1 MFKAKA
7 QLLHSAS
14 IMQYFKMI
22 ESQGKISGEFLTMTQ
37 PSMKTVETS
46 NPGRTKKSAM
56 VKTAVN
62 DTLGSLKPVMN
73 TKAFTANHSGK
84 KIRSTGSEQSIT
96 RILDAAMESAS
107 RQGLRNLSMSDVCR
121 IAGVARGTLYRYFP
135 SKEALLES
143 LGQRTRYQTETG
155 IRNAAMNAESGNQCL
170 RQVVSFLINITSETK
185 AREILEVEPL
195 FFMEFLRRNMPHYR
209 ELMAEV
215 LAPFFNEVDQAVGH
229 KLDRVLLSEMILR
242 LQISYIFLPDEQ
254 TSDAV
259 MERIFSAIDEIK

>member
-1 MFKAKA
+1 
-7 QLLHSAS
+7 
-14 IMQYFKMI
+14 
-22 ESQGKISGEFLTMTQ
+22 MTQ
-37 PSMKTVETS
+37 ASTKTVEAKT
-46 NPGRTKKSAM
+46 PALTKKSTMGKA
-56 VKTAVN
+56 AVN
-62 DTLGSLKPVMN
+62 DATGSLKNIIN
-73 TKAFTANHSGK
+73 TAASSANHGGK
-84 KIRSTGSEQSIT
+84 KTRSTGSEQSIT

-155 IRNAAMNAESGNQCL
+155 IRNAAASAETGNDCL
-170 RQVVSFLINITSETK
+170 REVVGFLIKITSETK
-185 AREILEVEPL
+185 AREILEVEPV

-209 ELMAEV
+209 ELMADV
-215 LAPFFNEVDQAVGH
+215 LAPFYNEIDQALGH
-229 KLDRVLLSEMILR
+229 KIDRVLLSEMILR

-254 TSDAV
+254 TSDVV